1 MRLRYFLVDAGG
13 RLQRVSQAAVQGLWE
28 GRLRADALGG
38 APGNELRLVSVV
50 CDEQLQ
56 PRKCFVLRLPL
67 TAGRFLEE
75 NYLTLRIFARPDCVT
90 HQELFEHHTAGWP
103 DDFFQQLAV
112 ALDVP
117 VARLHV
123 PLAIGGP
130 LFLAAAMRV
139 TPREALR
146 YLN

>member
-1 MRLRYFLVDAGG
+1 MRLRYFLVDACGQ
-13 RLQRVSQAAVQGLWE
+13 LQRVSQASVLGLWE
-28 GRLRADALGG
+28 GQLRADDLGG
-38 APGNELRLVSVV
+38 PPGTELRLVSVV
-50 CDEQLQ
+50 CDERLL

-67 TAGRFLEE
+67 TGGRFLEE

-90 HQELFEHHTAGWP
+90 QHELFGHHTAGWP
-103 DDFFQQLAV
+103 RDFFQQLAV

-117 VARLHV
+117 VAGLHV
-123 PLAIGGP
+123 PLAVGGP

-146 YLN
+146 YLR